1 MTYAQLDGIRLYYES
16 AGAGRPVVLVNSMGT
31 TLRTWDRVI
40 ADLAADHRVIGYDWR
55 GCGRSERTW
64 HGNTIEQNA
73 VDLLGL
79 IAFLGLDRP
88 VLAGVSVGALF
99 ACHAARRADG
109 QVGGVVVIDGPG
121 HGGTLAAGAL
131 RAHLG
136 ALAAD
141 RAATVARSAA
151 NWYSERSSD
160 ELRAWTARQV
170 LDASPHIDAL
180 YEEQTRYDPRC
191 WLPDLTVPV
200 CYVHGTLDKAVPISI
215 AAELAALTPG
225 SVLVPVKGAGHMA
238 HQESPAEVAAAI
250 RSLAGPSLRRPA
262 HELDALEDG
271 YTLAS
276 SVLARLATVVRTRP
290 AVARSSAGKSKIRA
304 VISSMAV

>member
-1 MTYAQLDGIRLYYES
+1 MAYAQLDGVQLYYES
-16 AGAGRPVVLVNSMGT
+16 AGTGRPVVLVNSMGT

-40 ADLAADHRVIGYDWR
+40 ADLAADHHVTGYDWR

-73 VDLLGL
+73 TDLLGL
-79 IAFLGLDRP
+79 ITFLGLDRP

-99 ACHAARRADG
+99 ACHAARCADG
-109 QVGGVVVIDGPG
+109 KVGGVVVIDGPG
-121 HGGTLAAGAL
+121 HGGTLAAGML
-131 RAHLG
+131 RAHLS

-151 NWYSERSSD
+151 NTYGEQASD

-180 YEEQTRYDPRC
+180 YEEQTRYDPRP
-191 WLPDLTVPV
+191 WLPELTVPV

-215 AAELAALTPG
+215 AAELAALTPR
-225 SVLVPVKGAGHMA
+225 STLTPVEGAGHMA
-238 HQESPAEVAAAI
+238 HQEAPAQVAAAI
-250 RSLAGPSLRRPA
+250 R
-262 HELDALEDG
+262 AL
-271 YTLAS
+271 
-276 SVLARLATVVRTRP
+276 VRLSTGEGTNP
-290 AVARSSAGKSKIRA
+290 
-304 VISSMAV
+304 

>member
-1 MTYAQLDGIRLYYES
+1 MAYAQLDGIQLYYES

-73 VDLLGL
+73 TDLLGL
-79 IAFLGLDRP
+79 AAFLGLSRP

-99 ACHAARRADG
+99 VCHAARCAG
-109 QVGGVVVIDGPG
+109 GKVGGVVVIDGPG
-121 HGGTLAAGAL
+121 HGGTLVAGAL
-131 RAHLG
+131 RAHLD

-151 NWYSERSSD
+151 NMYSEQVSD

-170 LDASPHIDAL
+170 LDASPHTDAL
-180 YEEQTRYDPRC
+180 YEEQTRYDPRS
-191 WLPDLTVPV
+191 WLPDLSVPV

-215 AAELAALTPG
+215 ARELAALTPG
-225 SVLVPVKGAGHMA
+225 STVIPVDGAGHMA
-238 HQESPAEVAAAI
+238 HQEAPDQVAEAI
-250 RSLAGPSLRRPA
+250 R
-262 HELDALEDG
+262 
-271 YTLAS
+271 TL
-276 SVLARLATVVRTRP
+276 VRLSTGEGTNP
-290 AVARSSAGKSKIRA
+290 
-304 VISSMAV
+304 